1 MKKTPPAKDISTYLR
16 ALPRD
21 SRIVL
26 QKLRETVRAA
36 APEAE
41 EAISY
46 RIPLIK
52 FHGPLVFFAA
62 FERHCSLFVA
72 SKQILRQFAPELEAF
87 YGEPIP
93 LDRAIRVMTLNG
105 AWSMGLEHEA
115 GSITPGK
122 RADLIVL
129 DRNLF
134 EANPAGGIRG
144 SRIELTLVDGKPTW
158 DAGRLLEP
166 LGLSAVWQHPAPE
179 L

>member
-1 MKKTPPAKDISTYLR
+1 VKKTPPAKDISTYLR

-72 SKQILRQFAPELEAF
+72 SKQNLRQFAPELEAF
-87 YGEPIP
+87 QVAGTTIRFTPDRP
-93 LDRAIRVMTLNG
+93 LPASLIRRIVKAKVAYN
-105 AWSMGLEHEA
+105 LE
-115 GSITPGK
+115 
-122 RADLIVL
+122 R
-129 DRNLF
+129 
-134 EANPAGGIRG
+134 
-144 SRIELTLVDGKPTW
+144 
-158 DAGRLLEP
+158 
-166 LGLSAVWQHPAPE
+166 LSAKRKRTS
-179 L
+179 